1 MWPKNGG
8 FPLCSFKAAQ
18 IVCCST
24 NVNASFFPP
33 KTDEEKKA
41 ESKIFFLKFAF
52 LNKKLSILQAIIC
65 QILLSASTARGK
77 VQTRCSVLRS

>member
-41 ESKIFFLKFAF
+41 ESKIFF
-52 LNKKLSILQAIIC
+52 
-65 QILLSASTARGK
+65 
-77 VQTRCSVLRS
+77 